1 MDTGHYTCCTL
12 DTEHWDCTQEEREDG
27 PQRDQPGDGGPQEGP
42 GGEGA
47 RLEVQTAQY
56 SSLLYSLAS
65 LTVLYCPV
73 ARYQLV
79 GELQLPVR
87 ELMQQGEV
95 EMHEMMQPCMEV
107 QQAPYQTLASVARWR
122 PGYTPP

>member
-1 MDTGHYTCCTL
+1 M
-12 DTEHWDCTQEEREDG
+12 
-27 PQRDQPGDGGPQEGP
+27 
-42 GGEGA
+42 
-47 RLEVQTAQY
+47 
-56 SSLLYSLAS
+56 
-65 LTVLYCPV
+65 YCPV

-107 QQAPYQTLASVARWR
+107 QQAPCTLHQTLASVARWR
-122 PGYTPP
+122 PGYTAP